1 MKLKP
6 SQVFGKNGLAASAL
20 PGYEYRAEQERMMA
34 AVQKAI
40 LTDDV
45 IIVEAGTG
53 VGKTLAYLVPAVA
66 SGRQTVVATGTRT
79 LMEQLVNKDL
89 QILSGIL
96 GESVDAAVLK
106 GRSNY
111 LCLARLDM
119 AMDSPDL
126 FMPED
131 RNLLGI
137 VRRWC
142 DETRTGDIGQLSGV
156 AEDDAILRSVV
167 CQADTCNGRI
177 CPFYSSCFLFRARAR
192 AMEADLVITNHH
204 LLMADLAMSDG
215 GQDDS
220 GAGPLLP
227 SDANLIIDEAH
238 GLEDVA
244 TVAFGLVATRAGVA
258 EISRDTL
265 ALANH
270 ADPRTARVVVNVA
283 RRIDDGFVK
292 LLNLVAGRRERAR
305 LADGPDDVQLSKQAV
320 MAWHGLDQDLEAIGI
335 ETTSIAREMERTSE
349 IPGRVAQIR
358 AALCHVLDHDDG
370 SMVRIVERKGHGGLF
385 AAYPVDVS
393 EILRQKMFQR
403 GRPIVLTSATMSVAG
418 KTAFFRN
425 RLGIPEGAPECV
437 LQSPYDYASN
447 VVLYVPS
454 GMPVPTD
461 DDWPAQVIEET
472 ARLVELVG
480 GRTLVLFTSRAALNR
495 AANELPDRVGYP
507 VLVQGTMQRGE
518 LVERFRLAGNAVL
531 LATAAFREGLD
542 IAGDALSCVIMDR
555 LPFEPPDEPL
565 LVARSD
571 RIRLSGHEPFFQY
584 QVPLAAIRLRQGFGR
599 LVRRRTDKGVV
610 AILDPRIMNRNYGK
624 IFLDSLPPA
633 FLATD
638 FEAVRNWCRCN
649 LSVPDMTA

>member
-1 MKLKP
+1 MFLKLKP

-40 LTDDV
+40 MTDDV

-89 QILSGIL
+89 AILSGIL
-96 GESVDAAVLK
+96 GEPVDAAVLK

-126 FMPED
+126 FQPDD
-131 RNLLGI
+131 RRLLGI
-137 VRRWC
+137 IRRWC
-142 DETRTGDIGQLSGV
+142 DETKTGDVGQLSGV

-167 CQADTCNGRI
+167 CQADTCTGRV
-177 CPFYSSCFLFRARAR
+177 CPFYSRCFLFRARAR
-192 AMEADLVITNHH
+192 ALEAELVITNHH

-215 GQDDS
+215 SEDDS

-283 RRIDDGFVK
+283 RRLDDGFVK
-292 LLNLVAGRRERAR
+292 LLNLVAGRRERCR

-320 MAWHGLDQDLEAIGI
+320 AAWHGLDQDLEAVGI

-349 IPGRVAQIR
+349 IPGRVAQVR
-358 AALCHVLDHDDG
+358 ATLCQVLDRDDG
-370 SMVRIVERKGHGGLF
+370 SMVRIVERKGHGGSF

-393 EILRQKMFQR
+393 TILRQKMFQK

-418 KTAFFRN
+418 QTAFFRS

-447 VVLYVPS
+447 VVLYIPS

-461 DDWPAQVIEET
+461 DNWPGQVIDET
-472 ARLVELVG
+472 VRLVELVG

-495 AANELPDRVGYP
+495 AAVELPERVGYP
-507 VLVQGTMQRGE
+507 ILVQGTMQRGE
-518 LVERFRLAGNAVL
+518 LVERFRSAGNAVL

-542 IAGDALSCVIMDR
+542 IAGGALSCVIMDR

-571 RIRLSGHEPFFQY
+571 RMRLSGQEPFFHY

-599 LVRRRTDKGVV
+599 LVRRRTDRGVV
-610 AILDPRIMNRNYGK
+610 AILDPRIANRNYGK

-633 FLATD
+633 FRATE
-638 FEAVRNWCRCN
+638 FEAVRSWCLRN
-649 LSVPDMTA
+649 LLPEN